1 MVATNISVILSFL
14 YVTLC
19 QFVFKMSPAH
29 VGFERSSYQADEG
42 ERFKEVCFTSR
53 GSGFSFQVVATH
65 EDNST
70 ESMAMLHFTTLL
82 K

>member
-1 MVATNISVILSFL
+1 MVATNISAILSFL

-19 QFVFKMSPAH
+19 QFVFTMSPAY
-29 VGFERSSYQADEG
+29 VGLEISSYQADEG
-42 ERFKEVCFTSR
+42 ERFKDICFTSR
-53 GSGFSFQVVATH
+53 GSGFSFQVIATH

-70 ESMAMLHFTTLL
+70 EGIAVLHFTTLL